1 MRGEERLAAA
11 LTDCAGMPAAA
22 LVDRV
27 MMLATQWI
35 GQRVH
40 DDIAVVAITAP
51 HRNHLSAVDGQTR
64 GRFTA

>member
-40 DDIAVVAITAP
+40 DDVAITAP